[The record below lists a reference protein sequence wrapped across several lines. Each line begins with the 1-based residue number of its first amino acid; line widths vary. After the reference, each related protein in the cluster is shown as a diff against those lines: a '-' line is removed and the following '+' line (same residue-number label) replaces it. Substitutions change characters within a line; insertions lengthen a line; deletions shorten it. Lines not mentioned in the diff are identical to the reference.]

1 MHNKYRKNIEWRFK
15 VIMNLFNLN
24 EQYEALRN
32 QIDEGIDPEVLKDT
46 LESIEA
52 SIDIKV
58 DNTIGLIRSVEG
70 DIETVDKE
78 IKRLQT
84 LKKQREN
91 LKNKIKSYLQ
101 DMLEYRQLQNYRT
114 STNYIYKRRNA
125 PSVHI
130 TNEKLIDKSYFI
142 EQAPKLDKKALKEDI
157 QNGADVHGAELRESE
172 SLVIK

>member
-1 MHNKYRKNIEWRFK
+1 
-15 VIMNLFNLN
+15 MNLFNLN

-32 QIDEGIDPEVLKDT
+32 QIDEDIEPEVLKDT
-46 LESIEA
+46 LGSIEA
-52 SIDIKV
+52 SIDVKV

>member
-1 MHNKYRKNIEWRFK
+1 M
-15 VIMNLFNLN
+15 MNLFNLN

-32 QIDEGIDPEVLKDT
+32 QIDEGIEPEVLKDT

-52 SIDIKV
+52 SIDVKV

-172 SLVIK
+172 SLVIR

>member
-1 MHNKYRKNIEWRFK
+1 
-15 VIMNLFNLN
+15 MNLFNLN

>member
-1 MHNKYRKNIEWRFK
+1 MAK
-15 VIMNLFNLN
+15 LFNLN
-24 EQYEALRN
+24 QDYKELLDQMEQ
-32 QIDEGIDPEVLKDT
+32 GIEPEVLKDT

-52 SIDIKV
+52 SIDVKV

-130 TNEKLIDKSYFI
+130 INEELLDKSYFI

>member
-1 MHNKYRKNIEWRFK
+1 
-15 VIMNLFNLN
+15 MNLFNLN

-32 QIDEGIDPEVLKDT
+32 QIDEGIEPEVLKDT
-46 LESIEA
+46 LGSIEA
-52 SIDIKV
+52 SIDVKV

-172 SLVIK
+172 SLVIR

>member
-1 MHNKYRKNIEWRFK
+1 MA
-15 VIMNLFNLN
+15 NLFNLN
-24 EQYEALRN
+24 QDYKELLDLMEQ
-32 QIDEGIDPEVLKDT
+32 GIEPEVLKDT
-46 LESIEA
+46 MESIEA
-52 SIDIKV
+52 SIDVKV

-84 LKKQREN
+84 VKKQKQTFIRT
-91 LKNKIKSYLQ
+91 LKTLLQ
-101 DMLEYRQLQNYRT
+101 DMLEYRDLKNYRT

-130 TNEKLIDKSYFI
+130 TNETLIDKSYFI

-157 QNGADVHGAELRESE
+157 QNGADVPGAELHESE

>member
-1 MHNKYRKNIEWRFK
+1 M
-15 VIMNLFNLN
+15 MNLFNLN

-32 QIDEGIDPEVLKDT
+32 QIDEGIEPEVLKDT
-46 LESIEA
+46 MESIEA
-52 SIDIKV
+52 SIDVKV

-84 LKKQREN
+84 VKKQKQTFIHT
-91 LKNKIKSYLQ
+91 LKTLLQ
-101 DMLEYRQLQNYRT
+101 DMLEYRDLKNYRT

-157 QNGADVHGAELRESE
+157 QNGADVPGAELHESE

>member
-1 MHNKYRKNIEWRFK
+1 MA
-15 VIMNLFNLN
+15 NLFNLN
-24 EQYEALRN
+24 QDYKELLDLMEQ
-32 QIDEGIDPEVLKDT
+32 GIEPEVLKDT
-46 LESIEA
+46 MESIEA
-52 SIDIKV
+52 SIDVKV

-84 LKKQREN
+84 VKKQKQTFIHT
-91 LKNKIKSYLQ
+91 LKTLLQ

-114 STNYIYKRRNA
+114 TTNYIYKHRNA
-125 PSVHI
+125 PSVFI

-157 QNGADVHGAELRESE
+157 QNGADVPGAELHESE

>member
-1 MHNKYRKNIEWRFK
+1 MS
-15 VIMNLFNLN
+15 LFNLN

>member
-1 MHNKYRKNIEWRFK
+1 MA
-15 VIMNLFNLN
+15 NLFNLN
-24 EQYEALRN
+24 QDYKELLDLMEQ
-32 QIDEGIDPEVLKDT
+32 GIEPEVLKDT
-46 LESIEA
+46 MESIEA
-52 SIDIKV
+52 SIDVKV

-84 LKKQREN
+84 VKKQKQTFIHT
-91 LKNKIKSYLQ
+91 LKTLLQ

-114 STNYIYKRRNA
+114 TTNYIYKRRNA
-125 PSVHI
+125 PSVFI

-157 QNGADVHGAELRESE
+157 QNGADVPGAELHESE

>member
-1 MHNKYRKNIEWRFK
+1 MA
-15 VIMNLFNLN
+15 NLFNLN
-24 EQYEALRN
+24 QDYKELLDLMEQ
-32 QIDEGIDPEVLKDT
+32 GIEPEVLKDT

-52 SIDIKV
+52 SIDVKV
-58 DNTIGLIRSVEG
+58 DNTIGLIRNVEG
-70 DIETVDKE
+70 DIDTVDKE

-84 LKKQREN
+84 VKKQKLTFIHT
-91 LKNKIKSYLQ
+91 LKTLLQ
-101 DMLEYRQLQNYRT
+101 DMLEYRDLKNYRT

-130 TNEKLIDKSYFI
+130 ANEKLIDKSYFI

-157 QNGADVHGAELRESE
+157 QNGADVPGAELHESE

>member
-1 MHNKYRKNIEWRFK
+1 MA
-15 VIMNLFNLN
+15 NLFNLN
-24 EQYEALRN
+24 QDYKELLDQMEQ
-32 QIDEGIDPEVLKDT
+32 GIEPEVLKDT

-52 SIDIKV
+52 SIDVKV

-130 TNEKLIDKSYFI
+130 INEELLDKSYFI

-157 QNGADVHGAELRESE
+157 QNGADVRGAELRESE

>member
-1 MHNKYRKNIEWRFK
+1 MS
-15 VIMNLFNLN
+15 LFNLN

-130 TNEKLIDKSYFI
+130 TNEKLIDKSY
-142 EQAPKLDKKALKEDI
+142 
-157 QNGADVHGAELRESE
+157 
-172 SLVIK
+172 

>member
-1 MHNKYRKNIEWRFK
+1 MA
-15 VIMNLFNLN
+15 NLFNLN
-24 EQYEALRN
+24 QDYKELLDQMEQ
-32 QIDEGIDPEVLKDT
+32 GIEPEVLKDT
-46 LESIEA
+46 MESIEA
-52 SIDIKV
+52 SIDVKV

-70 DIETVDKE
+70 DIDTVDKE
-78 IKRLQT
+78 IKRLQAVKKQKQTFIQT
-84 LKKQREN
+84 LKT
-91 LKNKIKSYLQ
+91 LLQ
-101 DMLEYRQLQNYRT
+101 DMLEYRDLKNYRT

-130 TNEKLIDKSYFI
+130 INEKLIDKSYFV